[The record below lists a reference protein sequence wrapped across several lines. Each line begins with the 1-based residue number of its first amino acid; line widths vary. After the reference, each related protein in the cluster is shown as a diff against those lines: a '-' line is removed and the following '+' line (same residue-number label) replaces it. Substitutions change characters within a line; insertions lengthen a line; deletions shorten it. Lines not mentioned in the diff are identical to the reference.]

1 MRTVM
6 QALLIDDTATL
17 ADIDEALAHLAAIP
31 TDQRGPAWHAYTD
44 HILEQ
49 RSHTEGVKP

>member
-6 QALLIDDTATL
+6 QALLLNDTATL
-17 ADIDEALAHLAAIP
+17 AEIDEALAHLAAIP
-31 TDQRGPAWHAYTD
+31 NDQRGPAWHAYTD

-49 RSHTEGVKP
+49 RADMEGVKP